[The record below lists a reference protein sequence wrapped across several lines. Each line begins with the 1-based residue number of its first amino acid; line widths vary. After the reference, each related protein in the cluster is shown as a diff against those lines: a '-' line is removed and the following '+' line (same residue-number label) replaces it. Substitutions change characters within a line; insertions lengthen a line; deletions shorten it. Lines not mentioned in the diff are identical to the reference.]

1 MAVLRG
7 GVLAAPLTT
16 RAQPTKMPVIGF
28 LNGFSLAEW
37 AHAVAAFHKG
47 LNETG
52 YVEGRNV
59 AIEYRWA
66 DGQFDRLPALA
77 AELVRRQVTV
87 LVTTG
92 GSVTA
97 RTAKAATSTIPI
109 VFGVGIDPI
118 KLGVVASLSR
128 PGGNASGVYFLTNEM
143 EGKRLGLLR
152 ELVPKA
158 AVIAILLNPS
168 GPTVEGGQSK
178 DLREAAGAVGQQIR
192 ILHASSERELDTA
205 FATVDQLRAAAL
217 LVGASPFFNAQ
228 RPTRSH
234 RRARGTPRDSGYI

>member
-1 MAVLRG
+1 MSRRAFIGRLAG
-7 GVLAAPLTT
+7 GALAAPLTT

-28 LNGFSLAEW
+28 LNGFSLGEW

-97 RTAKAATSTIPI
+97 RAAKAATSTIPI

-128 PGGNASGVYFLTNEM
+128 PGGNARGCSFSQTSWRASGW
-143 EGKRLGLLR
+143 GCCASWCPRL
-152 ELVPKA
+152 
-158 AVIAILLNPS
+158 
-168 GPTVEGGQSK
+168 Q
-178 DLREAAGAVGQQIR
+178 
-192 ILHASSERELDTA
+192 
-205 FATVDQLRAAAL
+205 
-217 LVGASPFFNAQ
+217 
-228 RPTRSH
+228 
-234 RRARGTPRDSGYI
+234 